1 MMYTMPKNFLSI
13 CVNFALATQRK
24 IFRILQV
31 DFVSADGGR
40 KRARRDIIR
49 ERRGE
54 QR

>member
-1 MMYTMPKNFLSI
+1 MFSI
-13 CVNFALATQRK
+13 IILYVSVFVNSRLRK

-54 QR
+54 RR